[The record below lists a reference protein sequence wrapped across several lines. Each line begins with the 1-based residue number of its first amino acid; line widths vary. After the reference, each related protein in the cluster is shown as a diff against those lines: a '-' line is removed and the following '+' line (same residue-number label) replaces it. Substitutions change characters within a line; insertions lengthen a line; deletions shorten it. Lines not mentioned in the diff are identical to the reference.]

1 MKKVFISGLGTIN
14 PLGLNSKTTWE
25 NICNGKSGIDFIE
38 SFETKEFVTK
48 IAGEVKNFNPADHID
63 KKSAQRMDRFAQFAT
78 AAALQALKQS
88 KIDLK
93 QFDPYRIATIVGS
106 GIGGLSTLSQQHE
119 ILREKGPSRVTPFLI
134 PMMLSDMAS
143 AQISMLT
150 KAMGQN
156 FCPVSSCSSGADAI
170 GIGMKM
176 IRNNEIDIAIVG
188 GAEAPI
194 CPITVAGFNSA
205 KALSKTND
213 NPQKASKPFHINRDG
228 FVIAEGAAI
237 LILENELS
245 LSKGNRS
252 PIVEL
257 IGYGTTSDAHHIT
270 EPGPEGISATNAM
283 KNALLSSEISAN
295 EIDYINAHG
304 TSTPMNDKLETKAIQ
319 NILGKLSEKTPVSST
334 KSMTGHLLGAGGA
347 LEAIICSLSIKNG
360 MIPPTINLD
369 EVDPNCNLSHVY
381 PATKKLNIKIAL
393 SNSFGFG
400 GHNSVLAFKALQ
412 NE

>member
-1 MKKVFISGLGTIN
+1 MKKVFISGFGTIN

-48 IAGEVKNFNPADHID
+48 IAGEVKNFNPADHMD
-63 KKSAQRMDRFAQFAT
+63 KKSAQRMDRFAQFGA

-106 GIGGLSTLSQQHE
+106 GIGGLSTLSQQYE

-205 KALSKTND
+205 RALSKNND
-213 NPQKASKPFHINRDG
+213 NPKKASKPFHINRDG
-228 FVIAEGAAI
+228 FVISEGAAI

-257 IGYGTTSDAHHIT
+257 IGYGTTSDAYHIT
-270 EPGPEGISATNAM
+270 EPGPEGISAANAM

-360 MIPPTINLD
+360 LIPPTINLD
-369 EVDPNCNLSHVY
+369 EVDPNCNLSHIY
-381 PATKKLNIKIAL
+381 PTMKKLNIKIAL

-400 GHNSVLAFKALQ
+400 GHNSVLVFKAL
-412 NE
+412 

>member
-1 MKKVFISGLGTIN
+1 MKKVFISGFGTIN
-14 PLGLNSKTTWE
+14 PLGLNSQTTWE

-38 SFETKEFVTK
+38 SFETKDFATK
-48 IAGEVKNFNPADHID
+48 IGGEVKNFIPGDHID

-78 AAALQALKQS
+78 AAALEALEHS

-93 QFDPYRIATIVGS
+93 QFDPYRIAIIIGS
-106 GIGGLSTLSQQHE
+106 GIGGLTTLSQQYE
-119 ILREKGPSRVTPFLI
+119 ILQKKGPSRVTPFLI

-176 IRNNEIDIAIVG
+176 IRNNEVDIAIVG

-205 KALSKTND
+205 RALSKNND
-213 NPQKASKPFHINRDG
+213 NPQEASKPFHINRDG
-228 FVIAEGAAI
+228 FVISEGAGI
-237 LILENELS
+237 LILENELT

-257 IGYGTTSDAHHIT
+257 MGYGSTSDAHHIT
-270 EPGPEGISATNAM
+270 EPGPEGMNAAKAM
-283 KNALLSSEISAN
+283 KKALLSSKISTD

-304 TSTPMNDKLETKAIQ
+304 TSTPMNDKLETQAIHS
-319 NILGKLSEKTPVSST
+319 ILGELSTKIPVSST

-347 LEAIICSLSIKNG
+347 LEAIICSLSIRKG
-360 MIPPTINLD
+360 ILPPTINLN
-369 EVDPNCNLSHVY
+369 EVDPNCNLVHIY
-381 PATKKLNIKIAL
+381 PKAEKRNIKIAL

-400 GHNSVLAFKALQ
+400 GHNSVLVFKDV
-412 NE
+412 

>member
-1 MKKVFISGLGTIN
+1 MKKVFISGFGTIN
-14 PLGLNSKTTWE
+14 PLGLNSQTTWE

-38 SFETKEFVTK
+38 SFETKDFATK
-48 IAGEVKNFNPADHID
+48 IGGEVKNFIPGDHID

-78 AAALQALKQS
+78 AAALEALEHS

-93 QFDPYRIATIVGS
+93 QFDPYRIAIIIGS
-106 GIGGLSTLSQQHE
+106 GIGGLSTLSQQYE
-119 ILREKGPSRVTPFLI
+119 ILQKKGPSRVTPFLI

-176 IRNNEIDIAIVG
+176 IRNNEVDIAIVG

-205 KALSKTND
+205 RALSKNND
-213 NPQKASKPFHINRDG
+213 NPQEASKPFHINRDG
-228 FVIAEGAAI
+228 FVISEGAGI
-237 LILENELS
+237 LILENELT

-257 IGYGTTSDAHHIT
+257 MGYGSTSDAHHIT
-270 EPGPEGISATNAM
+270 EPGPEGMNAAKAM
-283 KNALLSSEISAN
+283 KKALLSSKISTD

-304 TSTPMNDKLETKAIQ
+304 TSTPMNDKLETQAIHS
-319 NILGKLSEKTPVSST
+319 ILGELSTKIPVSST

-347 LEAIICSLSIKNG
+347 LEAIICSLSIRKG
-360 MIPPTINLD
+360 ILPPTINLN
-369 EVDPNCNLSHVY
+369 EVDPNCNLVHIY
-381 PATKKLNIKIAL
+381 PKAEKRNIKIAL

-400 GHNSVLAFKALQ
+400 GHNSVLVFKDV
-412 NE
+412 